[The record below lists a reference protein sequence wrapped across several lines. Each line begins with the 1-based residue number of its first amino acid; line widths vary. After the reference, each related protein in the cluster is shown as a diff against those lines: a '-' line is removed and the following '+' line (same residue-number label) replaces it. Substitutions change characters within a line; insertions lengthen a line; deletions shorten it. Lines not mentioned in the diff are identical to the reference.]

1 MTVPHSG
8 EVEVPGSS
16 GVCVWRGRGGEVE
29 NEDHWCSLLSL
40 SLALNF
46 CFQVFPCI
54 GAAQVC
60 SKCVS
65 GALRKWKR
73 ASDSLELER
82 QIAVG
87 GHVGARNRNQV
98 CIKRCECS

>member
-1 MTVPHSG
+1 M
-8 EVEVPGSS
+8 
-16 GVCVWRGRGGEVE
+16 
-29 NEDHWCSLLSL
+29 
-40 SLALNF
+40 
-46 CFQVFPCI
+46 